1 MALLSKT
8 GRRKEVADFSE
19 RNKDVSFGHVEFEEA
34 IGYANEDIQSNDEKY
49 DLRKKI
55 RNVCSI

>member
-8 GRRKEVADFSE
+8 GGRKEVADFSE

-34 IGYANEDIQSNDEKY
+34 IGYANEDIQSTM
-49 DLRKKI
+49 
-55 RNVCSI
+55 RNTI